1 MIFKVYT
8 NYFFLHS
15 LFDNFGVDLLCIQN
29 IQKEDNICSIKLVGY
44 YSPPCFWINGT
55 LIPTLREANCQS
67 NLQESFAQKLA
78 NSKIYTINHDYSTSI
93 YCAGYITWNSTM
105 QKERGGSTHLRSD
118 QHLTFTHFMLVPRST
133 MFQSHFNRNGRPM
146 GHKREC
152 RTEGMN
158 KQKRWGVN

>member
-29 IQKEDNICSIKLVGY
+29 IQKDNICSIKLVGY

-93 YCAGYITWNSTM
+93 YCAGYITWNNTT
-105 QKERGGSTHLRSD
+105 QKERRGKHTYSVWSASNLHSFHVSS
-118 QHLTFTHFMLVPRST
+118 QINHVPIT
-133 MFQSHFNRNGRPM
+133 FQSQRQTNGP
-146 GHKREC
+146 
-152 RTEGMN
+152 
-158 KQKRWGVN
+158 